1 LATHRPGQ
9 QRGLPSLAAARA
21 ERSRALIGGKV
32 RLRAMSPSFWL
43 WSAVVIGAIL
53 VVYWR
58 YEEGQLQS
66 QISKVMARQRATAQA
81 LGPIMPFRDH
91 VESWAL
97 DLAKTP
103 EPKLVVPGTSLEHI
117 AESPGVYLRLRIE
130 SAKDSASIRK
140 AAVASLHDGFTSC
153 FFVRTTAGDPTS
165 GPACKAP
172 KDCQPGL
179 LCNEYDVCAPPPEP
193 FNMRL
198 LYRALRVLS
207 DEWSAELREASS
219 ELGVTAY
226 SRDLDSVARNDVPIA
241 RRVVERAK
249 YFTLVLDEA
258 PPGGVP
264 NDAPDAGETN
274 EERLQRAPHRAKV
287 GIWDLATNQ
296 PVVMWHAQ
304 AAAQLV
310 QMGRAVTRRESL
322 AAEQRQANSC
332 QLALDVKAAITARE
346 HPAAAP

>member
-1 LATHRPGQ
+1 
-9 QRGLPSLAAARA
+9 
-21 ERSRALIGGKV
+21 
-32 RLRAMSPSFWL
+32 MSPHFWL
-43 WSAVVIGAIL
+43 WAAVVIGAIL

-58 YEEGQLQS
+58 YEQGQLQS
-66 QISKVMARQRATAQA
+66 QISKVMARQRAAAQV
-81 LGPIMPFRDH
+81 LSPILPFRDH
-91 VESWAL
+91 VEHWAVE
-97 DLAKTP
+97 LAKKP
-103 EPKLVVPGTSLEHI
+103 DPKFVAQGTSLDRI
-117 AESPGVYLRLRIE
+117 SESPGVYLRLRIE

-153 FFVRTTAGDPTS
+153 FFVRTTVVDPAS

-193 FNMRL
+193 YNMRL

-207 DEWSAELREASS
+207 DEWSAELREATSD
-219 ELGVTAY
+219 LGVTAY

-241 RRVVERAK
+241 RRIVERAK

-258 PPGGVP
+258 PPAGVP
-264 NDAPDAGETN
+264 DDAPDAGETK
-274 EERLQRAPHRAKV
+274 EERLQRAPHHARI
-287 GIWDLATNQ
+287 GIWDLTTNQ
-296 PVVMWHAQ
+296 SVVMWRAQ

-310 QMGRAVTRRESL
+310 QMGRAVTRRDSL

-332 QLALDVKAAITARE
+332 QLALDIKAAITAHE
-346 HPAAAP
+346 QPPAAP